1 MPHRLTWESKDS
13 KGNAFRDFIVR
24 ALNQSYVGATLQ
36 SLDGRYIY
44 IANLPDCWHVNPETE
59 PHEAVVFGD
68 RLGGTL
74 SEIRGRVKQN
84 GDAES
89 LLTSGPDERRFEF
102 IVTRTGTGPETM
114 IHTTI
119 IELTE
124 EHRREQMLRALLRE
138 VSHRSKNLLAIILS
152 IVSQTARGA
161 STLSTFLP
169 VFRGR
174 IYSLAQSQDL
184 VTDSSWRGAQFRE
197 LVRAQAAKYL
207 DEAEAVLT
215 VTGADPLLSPNE
227 ALHVGLA
234 LHELLVDALAAAA
247 ALGMRPDI
255 RVDCAASDTEPRQID
270 ITWSHTANG
279 PDFIS
284 EAGQADAFAS
294 VVLDRI
300 TPVAV
305 QGTGKIERHDDLF
318 VYRLS
323 FAQAPQA

>member
-1 MPHRLTWESKDS
+1 MPHRLTWESKKSKDS
-13 KGNAFRDFIVR
+13 AFRDFIVR

-44 IANLPDCWHVNPETE
+44 IANLPDCWHVKADAE
-59 PHEAVVFGD
+59 PDEMQMFGEK
-68 RLGGTL
+68 LGAALG
-74 SEIRGRVKQN
+74 EIRNRVET
-84 GDAES
+84 GGEVEH
-89 LLTSGPDERRFEF
+89 LLTTGPEERRFEF
-102 IVTRTGTGPETM
+102 IITRTGNGADSL

-169 VFRGR
+169 VSRGR

-197 LVRAQAAKYL
+197 LLRAQAAKYL
-207 DEAEAVLT
+207 DHADAVMT
-215 VTGADPLLSPNE
+215 VNGADPLLSPNE

-234 LHELLVDALAAAA
+234 LHELLVDAIAAAA
-247 ALGMRPDI
+247 ALGARPEITVTCEVSGTD
-255 RVDCAASDTEPRQID
+255 PRQIE
-270 ITWSHTANG
+270 ITWSHTTSG
-279 PDFIS
+279 PDFLS

-300 TPVAV
+300 APAAV
-305 QGTGKIERHDDLF
+305 GGTGTIERQDNHF
-318 VYRLS
+318 IYRLT
-323 FAQAPQA
+323 FEQAPQG

>member
-1 MPHRLTWESKDS
+1 MPDRLTWESKDS
-13 KGNAFRDFIVR
+13 RDSAFRDFIVR

-36 SLDGRYIY
+36 TLDGRYVY
-44 IANLPDCWHVNPETE
+44 IANLPDCWQVGPKDE
-59 PHEAVVFGD
+59 PVEAELFGD

-74 SEIRGRVKQN
+74 AEIRARVQAN
-84 GDAES
+84 GSAEN
-89 LLTSGPDERRFEF
+89 LLTTGPDERRFEF
-102 IVTRTGTGPETM
+102 IVTRTGDGAEAM

-161 STLSTFLP
+161 PTLSTFLP

-207 DEAEAVLT
+207 DEADAVLT

-247 ALGMRPDI
+247 ALGVRPDI
-255 RVDCAASDTEPRQID
+255 HVSCTASDTEPRHID
-270 ITWSHTANG
+270 ITWSHATSG

-284 EAGQADAFAS
+284 EAGHADPFAS

-300 TPVAV
+300 TPAAV
-305 QGTGKIERHDDLF
+305 DGTGKIERHDNQF
-318 VYRLS
+318 VYSLS
-323 FAQAPQA
+323 FAQAPQG

>member
-13 KGNAFRDFIVR
+13 KDSAFRDFIVR

-44 IANLPDCWHVNPETE
+44 IANLPDCWHVEPKTE
-59 PHEAVVFGD
+59 PDETLLFGD

-74 SEIRGRVKQN
+74 SEIRGRVIDN
-84 GDAES
+84 GEAES

-102 IVTRTGTGPETM
+102 IVTRTGTDPETM

-207 DEAEAVLT
+207 DEADAVLT

-247 ALGMRPDI
+247 ALGIRPDI
-255 RVDCAASDTEPRQID
+255 RVACSASDTEPRQID
-270 ITWSHTANG
+270 ITWSHAASG

-300 TPVAV
+300 TPAAV
-305 QGTGKIERHDDLF
+305 EGTGRIERRDDLF
-318 VYRLS
+318 IYRLS
-323 FAQAPQA
+323 FAQAPHG

>member
-1 MPHRLTWESKDS
+1 MPQRLTWESKNREDS
-13 KGNAFRDFIVR
+13 AFRDFIVR
-24 ALNQSYVGATLQ
+24 ALNQSFVGATLQ

-44 IANLPDCWHVNPETE
+44 IANLPDCWTVSPDSE
-59 PHEAVVFGD
+59 PDEPSLYGED
-68 RLGGTL
+68 LGLTL
-74 SEIRGRVKQN
+74 TDIRGRVLES
-84 GDAES
+84 GEPES
-89 LLTSGPDERRFEF
+89 LMTTGPSERRFEF
-102 IVTRTGTGPETM
+102 VVNRTGSGATSH

-161 STLSTFLP
+161 TTLSSFLP

-184 VTDSSWRGAQFRE
+184 VTDSSWRGAHFRD

-207 DEAEAVLT
+207 DANDVVLAIK
-215 VTGADPLLSPNE
+215 GDDPLLSPSE

-247 ALGMRPDI
+247 ALGVRPDI
-255 RVDCAASDTEPRQID
+255 RVTCDTTGDDPAQVV
-270 ITWSHTANG
+270 ITWTHATNG
-279 PDFIS
+279 MGAPADES
-284 EAGQADAFAS
+284 EADAFAS
-294 VVLDRI
+294 VVLNRI
-300 TPVAV
+300 TPAAV
-305 QGTGKIERHDDLF
+305 GGTGEVKRDGDHFTYLLTF
-318 VYRLS
+318 K
-323 FAQAPQA
+323 QMPQG

>member
-1 MPHRLTWESKDS
+1 MPHRLTWESKES

-44 IANLPDCWHVNPETE
+44 IANLPDCWRVEANAEPDETVMYGE
-59 PHEAVVFGD
+59 K
-68 RLGGTL
+68 LGGTL
-74 SEIRGRVKQN
+74 AGIRARVQAN
-84 GDAES
+84 GDSEH

-102 IVTRTGTGPETM
+102 VITRTGSGADSL

-152 IVSQTARGA
+152 IASQTARGA

-184 VTDSSWRGAQFRE
+184 VTDSSWRGAHFRE

-207 DEAEAVLT
+207 DQADALPEVD
-215 VTGADPLLSPNE
+215 GDDPLLSPNE

-234 LHELLVDALAAAA
+234 LHELLVDAIAAAA

-255 RVDCAASDTEPRQID
+255 RVDCRANGSDPRTID
-270 ITWSHTANG
+270 ITWSHTTSSAE
-279 PDFIS
+279 FIS

-300 TPVAV
+300 TPAAV
-305 QGTGKIERHDDLF
+305 GGTGTIEREDNHF
-318 VYRLS
+318 IYRLS
-323 FAQAPQA
+323 FEQAPQA